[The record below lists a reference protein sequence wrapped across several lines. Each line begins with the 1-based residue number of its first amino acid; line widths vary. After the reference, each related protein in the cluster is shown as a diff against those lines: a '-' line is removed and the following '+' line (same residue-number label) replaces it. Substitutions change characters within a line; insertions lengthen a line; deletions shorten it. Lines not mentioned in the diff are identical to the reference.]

1 MVESCPATRG
11 VVKIPWFL
19 RFGRCVA
26 LAYFSLAL
34 LAVAFLAP
42 RLPYACKGEE
52 ASLSLPSL
60 AVVVIVGL
68 VVSVAL
74 AKRRPKANVDFLGL
88 QMFRRVSIS
97 LAVVVFVLQICLIN
111 SIYFETGWDVGVL
124 MSRLSDEGATLDYFS
139 RYPNQLFLL
148 FIFKTV
154 GHFCQLIGFQ
164 NVYLMLDVVGAACVT
179 LAVVLT
185 SFVVARLA
193 GFGPGY
199 YTLAFG
205 CLYLSFSP
213 WIAVP
218 YSDTY
223 GTICPALV
231 LFLYNNTGRS
241 PLRTFGMLFFGVVGY
256 FIKPTA
262 IFVVVSIVL
271 IEAACA
277 ISRRRFVV
285 DGQLDCSQIKSLF
298 FQFAAITCALVLSF
312 GANSLAREAG
322 PVIDA
327 DKSFSMAHFLMMGF
341 NDETYGCYY
350 EDDVIYSASFGSQQD
365 RSHAN
370 FEKWAERLE
379 SLGPQGVLKLMV
391 QKTISNYSDGT
402 FAWAAEGNFFL
413 STPHSDNT
421 LSKFFGEDGS
431 FTLFQVF
438 AQLCWMFVLVGM
450 CLNWLK
456 FPRSKTEYVVLCS
469 VFLLSVF
476 LMLFECRARYLF
488 LYSPFFI
495 ALAVLGWR
503 NLIDVFAKRFSENRL
518 SGRERLRGV

>member
-26 LAYFSLAL
+26 LAYFSLTL

-124 MSRLSDEGATLDYFS
+124 MSGLSDEGATLDYFS

-193 GFGPGY
+193 GFGPGV
-199 YTLAFG
+199 
-205 CLYLSFSP
+205 LYACVRLFVLELLS
-213 WIAVP
+213 
-218 YSDTY
+218 
-223 GTICPALV
+223 
-231 LFLYNNTGRS
+231 
-241 PLRTFGMLFFGVVGY
+241 
-256 FIKPTA
+256 
-262 IFVVVSIVL
+262 
-271 IEAACA
+271 
-277 ISRRRFVV
+277 
-285 DGQLDCSQIKSLF
+285 LDCGSLF
-298 FQFAAITCALVLSF
+298 RYVWNYLPRAGLVSVQQYWPKPVTHIRHALF
-312 GANSLAREAG
+312 RRGR
-322 PVIDA
+322 I
-327 DKSFSMAHFLMMGF
+327 
-341 NDETYGCYY
+341 
-350 EDDVIYSASFGSQQD
+350 
-365 RSHAN
+365 
-370 FEKWAERLE
+370 
-379 SLGPQGVLKLMV
+379 
-391 QKTISNYSDGT
+391 
-402 FAWAAEGNFFL
+402 
-413 STPHSDNT
+413 
-421 LSKFFGEDGS
+421 
-431 FTLFQVF
+431 
-438 AQLCWMFVLVGM
+438 
-450 CLNWLK
+450 
-456 FPRSKTEYVVLCS
+456 
-469 VFLLSVF
+469 
-476 LMLFECRARYLF
+476 
-488 LYSPFFI
+488 LY
-495 ALAVLGWR
+495 
-503 NLIDVFAKRFSENRL
+503 
-518 SGRERLRGV
+518 

>member
-1 MVESCPATRG
+1 MVESCPAARG
-11 VVKIPWFL
+11 VTKIPWFL
-19 RFGRCVA
+19 HFGRCVA

-34 LAVAFLAP
+34 LAVVFLAP

-52 ASLSLPSL
+52 ASLSLPCL
-60 AVVVIVGL
+60 AVVLIVGIAA
-68 VVSVAL
+68 SVAL
-74 AKRRPKANVDFLGL
+74 TKRRPKVNEGFLDL
-88 QMFRRVSIS
+88 RMFRRVSIS

-124 MSRLSDEGATLDYFS
+124 MSGLSDEGATLDYFS

-154 GHFCQLIGFQ
+154 GNFCQYVGFQ

-185 SFVVARLA
+185 SLVVARLV

-231 LFLYNNTGRS
+231 LFLYNNAGRS

-271 IEAACA
+271 VEAACA
-277 ISRRRFVV
+277 ISHRRIVIDR
-285 DGQLDCSQIKSLF
+285 QSDCAQIKSLF
-298 FQFAAITCALVLSF
+298 FQFTAIICALALSF
-312 GANSLAREAG
+312 GANSLARETG
-322 PVIDA
+322 PVIDT

-341 NDETYGCYY
+341 NDETYGCYH
-350 EDDVIYSASFGSQQD
+350 EDDVSYSSSFGSQQD

-370 FEKWAERLE
+370 FEKWAERVE
-379 SLGPQGVLKLMV
+379 SLGPQGVSRLMV

-413 STPHSDNT
+413 NIPHSGNT

-431 FTLFQVF
+431 FILFQVF

-450 CLNWLK
+450 RLNWLK
-456 FPRSKTEYVVLCS
+456 FPRTKTEYVVLCS

-488 LYSPFFI
+488 LYSPYFI
-495 ALAVLGWR
+495 ALAVLGWK
-503 NLIDVFAKRFSENRL
+503 NLVDVIATRYPENRL
-518 SGRERLRGV
+518 SGQGRLHGI

>member
-124 MSRLSDEGATLDYFS
+124 MSGLSDEGATLDYFS

-271 IEAACA
+271 IGCM
-277 ISRRRFVV
+277 R
-285 DGQLDCSQIKSLF
+285 
-298 FQFAAITCALVLSF
+298 
-312 GANSLAREAG
+312 
-322 PVIDA
+322 
-327 DKSFSMAHFLMMGF
+327 DKS
-341 NDETYGCYY
+341 
-350 EDDVIYSASFGSQQD
+350 
-365 RSHAN
+365 
-370 FEKWAERLE
+370 
-379 SLGPQGVLKLMV
+379 
-391 QKTISNYSDGT
+391 
-402 FAWAAEGNFFL
+402 
-413 STPHSDNT
+413 
-421 LSKFFGEDGS
+421 SK
-431 FTLFQVF
+431 V
-438 AQLCWMFVLVGM
+438 
-450 CLNWLK
+450 
-456 FPRSKTEYVVLCS
+456 
-469 VFLLSVF
+469 
-476 LMLFECRARYLF
+476 CR
-488 LYSPFFI
+488 
-495 ALAVLGWR
+495 
-503 NLIDVFAKRFSENRL
+503 
-518 SGRERLRGV
+518 